1 MSNYPPGAANDPNA
15 PYNEPLTKYAKIR
28 AEVTVDIG
36 TMVDV
41 FVEVDEDGYKH
52 HYAGMTHNVTQKI
65 EIARN
70 VKEEKLSNEMMCKT
84 LIHELVHVICNT
96 GAYFNYSNDES
107 FVEFMT
113 RGILSLLKQDLICK

>member
-41 FVEVDEDGYKH
+41 FVEVDEDGYPDMEDLRE
-52 HYAGMTHNVTQKI
+52 AVI
-65 EIARN
+65 EVLRN
-70 VKEEKLSNEMMCKT
+70 KFINNSGDVLSD
-84 LIHELVHVICNT
+84 VHIWDWQ
-96 GAYFNYSNDES
+96 F
-107 FVEFMT
+107 
-113 RGILSLLKQDLICK
+113 Q

>member
-41 FVEVDEDGYKH
+41 FVEIDEEGYPD
-52 HYAGMTHNVTQKI
+52 I
-65 EIARN
+65 EDLREAVIEVLRDRFIN
-70 VKEEKLSNEMMCKT
+70 NSEDVLSD
-84 LIHELVHVICNT
+84 IHIWDWR
-96 GAYFNYSNDES
+96 F
-107 FVEFMT
+107 
-113 RGILSLLKQDLICK
+113 Q